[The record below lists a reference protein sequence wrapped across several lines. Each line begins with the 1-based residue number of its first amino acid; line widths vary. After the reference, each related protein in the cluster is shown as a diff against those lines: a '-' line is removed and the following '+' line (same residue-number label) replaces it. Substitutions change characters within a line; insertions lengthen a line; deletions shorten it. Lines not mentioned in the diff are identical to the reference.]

1 MSKIVILI
9 SFLICVH
16 LNAFSNEKDAADKN
30 STGMKLLAGDRP
42 VEAEK
47 LFREAIKENSGVSYY
62 YNNLAV
68 SLIQQKKYSEAIG
81 ELNRAVSIDPGNVK
95 AVSNLAVCYFYMSNY
110 SKAYSYYKMAKKMDS
125 DYVKIR
131 FSREKIKDKTEKIE
145 NRDYTE
151 KEINIIIDSL
161 IEE

>member
-47 LFREAIKENSGVSYY
+47 YFREAIKDNSGVSYY

-68 SLIQQKKYSEAIG
+68 SLIQQKKYSEAIR
-81 ELNRAVSIDPGNVK
+81 ELNRALTIDPGNVK
-95 AVSNLAVCYFYMSNY
+95 AASNIAVCYFYMSDY
-110 SKAYSYYKMAKKMDS
+110 SKAYHYYKMAKKMDS

-131 FSREKIKDKTEKIE
+131 FTREKIKDKTDKIE
-145 NRDYTE
+145 NRNYNE
-151 KEINIIIDSL
+151 KEIDKIIDSVT
-161 IEE
+161 EE